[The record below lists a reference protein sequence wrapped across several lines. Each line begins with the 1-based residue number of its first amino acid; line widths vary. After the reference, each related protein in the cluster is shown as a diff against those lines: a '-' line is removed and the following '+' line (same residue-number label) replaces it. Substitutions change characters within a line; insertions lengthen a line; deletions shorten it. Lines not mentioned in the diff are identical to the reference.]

1 MSRKIGENRNFDE
14 GFEAGVRAAWTECL
28 SQFDDFVAEAAKNS
42 VNITSYELE
51 KFVNSLKNDIETGF
65 ENPET
70 GEKVLIRYSDRA
82 YRREYDF

>member
-28 SQFDDFVAEAAKNS
+28 SQFDNFIVEAAKNG

-65 ENPET
+65 TNPET
-70 GEKVLIRYSDRA
+70 GQKTLIRYSDRA
-82 YRREYDF
+82 YQREYDF